1 LEAKRTGASK
11 ELVDQYAEGEAMT
24 ETAQQRVLIVE
35 DEMLVAIL
43 LEDMLAELGFEVA
56 GTASRVANALP
67 LVDTLT
73 FDIAI
78 LDVNLAGEESF
89 PIADALAEKGCPYV
103 FATGYGRKGIVP
115 SHAHRPVISKPFS
128 TDDLKSAITTALQA
142 A

>member
-89 PIADALAEKGCPYV
+89 PIADALAEKGCPMTLRPAMDAKASCR
-103 FATGYGRKGIVP
+103 ATPTGR
-115 SHAHRPVISKPFS
+115 S
-128 TDDLKSAITTALQA
+128 SASRFQPMT
-142 A
+142 